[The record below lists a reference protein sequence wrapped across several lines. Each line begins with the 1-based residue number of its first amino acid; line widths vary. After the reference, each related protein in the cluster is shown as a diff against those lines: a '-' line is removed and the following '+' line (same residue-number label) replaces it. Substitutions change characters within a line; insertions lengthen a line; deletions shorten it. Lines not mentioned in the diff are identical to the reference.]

1 MESLK
6 KYLELKKAY
15 IDKALADKIFNK
27 KLNEKLIESME
38 YSLLAGG
45 KRLRPIL
52 MIETY
57 ESFGGDADEILELA
71 LSMEMIHT
79 YSLIHDDLP
88 AMDNDDYRRGNLTN
102 HKVFGEDIAILAG
115 DGLLNLAYETM
126 IEWAMKQT
134 NKENALN
141 AISFIS
147 KSAGYQGMI
156 GGQSV
161 DVLSEG
167 KKINVD
173 VLEYIQENK
182 TSALIQ
188 ASMIAPVL
196 ALGCDDLILKN
207 IKNYSKQIGIAFQ
220 IRDDILDEIST
231 FEKLGKDIGSDVD
244 QCKNT
249 YLSFYSKERAQEDII
264 SMTEDA
270 IKSMA
275 NILKDSSFFSDM
287 AKYLTNREY

>member
-1 MESLK
+1 
-6 KYLELKKAY
+6 
-15 IDKALADKIFNK
+15 
-27 KLNEKLIESME
+27 
-38 YSLLAGG
+38 
-45 KRLRPIL
+45 